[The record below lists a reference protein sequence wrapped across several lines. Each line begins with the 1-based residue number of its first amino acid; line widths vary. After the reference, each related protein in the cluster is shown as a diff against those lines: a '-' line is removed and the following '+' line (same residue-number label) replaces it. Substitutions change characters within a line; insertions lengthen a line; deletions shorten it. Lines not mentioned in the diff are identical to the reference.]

1 MNIEVESEFDAAG
14 VTGKALVRYDVRITC
29 TPTRATLE
37 YPGDPL
43 EYDLELTQ
51 VDVYEVCINDLKA
64 EDWPTYDKVRQAA
77 IDAVDDDEIDDQV
90 REHWRDR

>member
-14 VTGKALVRYDVRITC
+14 VTGKALVRYDVRITG

-43 EYDLELTQ
+43 EYDIELTQ
-51 VDVYEVCINDLKA
+51 VDLEEVCINDLKA

>member
-43 EYDLELTQ
+43 ELFARQRREGWT
-51 VDVYEVCINDLKA
+51 VWGNEV
-64 EDWPTYDKVRQAA
+64 
-77 IDAVDDDEIDDQV
+77 
-90 REHWRDR
+90 